1 MSWEEQLIR
10 LYDKNRS
17 QVGVIQYKS
26 FIKNGKEERIPYVL
40 LPLFH
45 TTVTAQ
51 IQVTLSAEGEFLGA
65 SKVEMEDKMTII
77 PITEKSGSRTGK
89 VPPPH
94 PLCDYLKYLA
104 GDYGTYV
111 KDSKG
116 DVESFHELYMEEL
129 EKWHRSPFS
138 HEKVDAI
145 WSYLK
150 KGVLIQDLLAE
161 KVLQQKEDGYLGEEV
176 KIEGVSQNK
185 AFVRFIVRGKNGMK
199 FGQNWDECWKDPSLW
214 ECFIQYYRSVEG
226 KKELDYL
233 TGEMQTASYLH
244 SKKIRNEGDGAKL
257 ISSNDESYYT
267 FRGRFTTKEQAFS
280 IGSETSQK
288 MHNAL
293 KWIIRKQGRS
303 FDTLT
308 MVTWESDLKDM
319 PSWDVD
325 TETISSAAVS
335 ETTPEEREDDFS
347 SQFQDDIP
355 EGWGDEEN
363 ETSLSDGNPMT
374 ARQFYS
380 ALEGYRKQVENT
392 SRMILMAFDA
402 ATTGRL
408 SLAEYKTLETERYL
422 DNIQK
427 WHEQCG
433 WLQWKYKEGHRKGY
447 FGVPGVRDIADI
459 LYGLE
464 SNGRLTIVDKNGKKL
479 YAQLSRRLLPC
490 IWNNRNIP
498 YDLVMTVVN
507 RASMPQA
514 YKERYNWERV
524 LALACSFVKKNR
536 YEREKEEWNVA
547 LNRECDNRD
556 YLYGRLLA
564 VADRIEYR
572 TFDEEK
578 DTGRVTNAKR
588 YMSTFSQRPFETWK
602 IIEENLQPYL
612 NKLSISERRYY
623 ENLIDSIC
631 ELFDME
637 AFRKNDKLDGLYLLG
652 FHSQSYDLKYNKNKA
667 NDGNDGGS
675 ENE

>member
-1 MSWEEQLIR
+1 MSWEEELIQ

-40 LPLFH
+40 LPPFH

-65 SKVEMEDKMTII
+65 SKVEGEDKLTII
-77 PITEKSGSRTGK
+77 PITEKSGSRTAGK
-89 VPPPH
+89 APH
-94 PLCDYLKYLA
+94 PLCDNLKYLA

-111 KDSKG
+111 QDNKG
-116 DVESFHELYMEEL
+116 DVESYHALYMEEL

-161 KVLQQKEDGYLGEEV
+161 KVLQKKEDGYLGEEV
-176 KIEGVSQNK
+176 KIEGVSQNM

-199 FGQNWDECWKDPSLW
+199 FGQNCDECWKDPSLW

-257 ISSNDESYYT
+257 ISSNDESNYT

-335 ETTPEEREDDFS
+335 EPTLEENEDDFS

-447 FGVPGVRDIADI
+447 FGVPGIRDIADI

-479 YAQLSRRLLPC
+479 YAQLGRRLLPC

-498 YDLVMTVVN
+498 YDLVMTAVN

-572 TFDEEK
+572 TFDKEK

>member
-1 MSWEEQLIR
+1 MSWEEELIQ

-17 QVGVIQYKS
+17 QVGAIQYKS

-40 LPLFH
+40 LPPFH

-65 SKVEMEDKMTII
+65 SKVEGEDKLTII
-77 PITEKSGSRTGK
+77 PITEKSGSRTAGK
-89 VPPPH
+89 APH
-94 PLCDYLKYLA
+94 PLCDNLKYLA

-111 KDSKG
+111 QDNKG
-116 DVESFHELYMEEL
+116 DVESCHALYMEEL

-161 KVLQQKEDGYLGEEV
+161 KVLLQKEDGYLGEEV
-176 KIEGVSQNK
+176 KIEGVSQNM

-199 FGQNWDECWKDPSLW
+199 FGQNCDECWKDPSLW

-226 KKELDYL
+226 EKELDYL

-257 ISSNDESYYT
+257 ISSNDESNYT

-335 ETTPEEREDDFS
+335 EPTLEESEDDFS

-479 YAQLSRRLLPC
+479 YAQLGRRLLPC

-498 YDLVMTVVN
+498 YDLVMTAVN

-536 YEREKEEWNVA
+536 YEREKEE
-547 LNRECDNRD
+547 
-556 YLYGRLLA
+556 
-564 VADRIEYR
+564 
-572 TFDEEK
+572 
-578 DTGRVTNAKR
+578 
-588 YMSTFSQRPFETWK
+588 
-602 IIEENLQPYL
+602 
-612 NKLSISERRYY
+612 
-623 ENLIDSIC
+623 
-631 ELFDME
+631 
-637 AFRKNDKLDGLYLLG
+637 
-652 FHSQSYDLKYNKNKA
+652 
-667 NDGNDGGS
+667 
-675 ENE
+675 

>member
-17 QVGVIQYKS
+17 QVGIIQYKS

-335 ETTPEEREDDFS
+335 ETTPEEREDDFA

-572 TFDEEK
+572 TFDKEK

-602 IIEENLQPYL
+602 IIEENLQPYF

-667 NDGNDGGS
+667 NDGGN